1 MASINQKVATPP
13 PRTHEGTIA
22 ARITPT
28 QELRRT
34 LLACLLWED
43 TFYESGVDVA
53 TRLATLTADVPAPEV
68 YRLALEARTQMKLRH
83 APLLVA
89 RALAARKPVPQD
101 FDLFLAD
108 LIQRP
113 DELTEF
119 LAIYWQGQAP
129 AERQPLAAA
138 VKRGLAW
145 AFQKF
150 DAYRL
155 AKYNRAGA
163 VTLRDVLFLVH
174 GKPKTVSLGRW
185 TKAERKGTA
194 PTHPARAETPDEAL
208 YRQLAE
214 GTLPAPDTWEVA
226 LSAGQ
231 DKKATWERLMGEG
244 KLGALALLRNLRNME
259 QADVD
264 RGLIKNALATAN
276 VARVLPFRFVAAAA
290 HAPSLE
296 PDLEAAMFRAL
307 AETPK
312 LPGRTAFVIDTSPS
326 MWEAKVSGRS
336 EMTRFDAAAALCIL
350 GRELCADVR
359 IYAFNERAYEVPAR
373 RGFALRDALAQTQ
386 GGSSR
391 GGLGVERANADG
403 YDRIVVLTDGQWHP
417 MRDGA
422 AAICPP
428 PRGSHAYMVNV
439 ATYKNAVGYGVW
451 TQIDGWSEAVLT
463 YIAAAEGAAPVEAAV
478 EDGA

>member
-22 ARITPT
+22 ARITPI

-43 TFYESGVDVA
+43 TFYESGEAVA
-53 TRLATLTADVPAPEV
+53 TRLATLTADASAPDV
-68 YRLALEARTQMKLRH
+68 YRLALDARTQMKLRH

-89 RALAARKPVPQD
+89 RALAARKPVP
-101 FDLFLAD
+101 LGYAEFLAE

-129 AERQPLAAA
+129 DQRQPLAAA
-138 VKRGLAW
+138 VKRGLAA
-145 AFQKF
+145 AFRKF

-155 AKYNRAGA
+155 AKYNRPGA
-163 VTLRDVLFLVH
+163 ITLRDVLFLVH
-174 GKPKTVSLGRW
+174 GKPTDGLGRW
-185 TKAERKGTA
+185 DKEIRRAAKRGGMILRAPLTA
-194 PTHPARAETPDEAL
+194 GELVYA
-208 YRQLAE
+208 QLVD

-226 LSAGQ
+226 LSAGK
-231 DKKATWERLMGEG
+231 DKKATWERLIAERQ
-244 KLGALALLRNLRNME
+244 LGALALLRNLRNME

-264 RGLIKNALATAN
+264 RALIKNALATAH
-276 VARVLPFRFVAAAA
+276 VARVLPFRFIAAAR

-296 PDLEAAMFRAL
+296 PELAAAMFRAL

-326 MWEAKVSGRS
+326 MWEEKVSAHS
-336 EMTRFDAAAALCIL
+336 EMDRFEAAAALCIL

-359 IYAFNERAYEVPAR
+359 IYAFNEHSVEVPAR
-373 RGFALRDALAQTQ
+373 RGFALRDALAQTK

-391 GGLGVERANADG
+391 GGLGVAQANADG
-403 YDRIVVLTDGQWHP
+403 YDRIVVITDGQWHP
-417 MRDGA
+417 MHDGTA
-422 AAICPP
+422 QICPP
-428 PRGSHAYMVNV
+428 PLGPQAYMVNV

-463 YIAAAEGAAPVEAAV
+463 YIAAAEGVPVETAV